1 MRALRQETGASVGS
15 VAETAGYSD
24 VLFMALSWE
33 AIPTAVETGDWGGKI
48 LIDASNRFG
57 PGISLLPGESAGQEL
72 ARLTG
77 ARVVKAF
84 NTIGAEHY
92 LQPVIGGE
100 AASMLIA
107 GDDAEAKQV
116 VVTLAAQLGF
126 VPVDAGALSAAVY
139 LESLAALWVHLAIR
153 TPLGR
158 DFAFPRDSLASTH
171 SARPVRAPSLP
182 SSPHAA
188 CGLGTPSCRSVGPQ
202 VGQLSL
208 QMPIKKGHDPL
219 SSIDRRR
226 LVIACVDQLAHHRQQ
241 PGHLGWIGLIEKGVS
256 GIGVFLYVV
265 VDSKCR
271 QCPLQLIG
279 CPAQRDIFR
288 SIGGDDRA
296 CSYQKGFQVLGHPTT
311 VTGRVRS
318 SVSPDHRCVLIPA
331 R

>member
-1 MRALRQETGASVGS
+1 MRIGIIGAGIVGSSLGKALHHAGHEIMFSSRDPGGEKMRALRQETGASVGS

-33 AIPTAVETGDWGGKI
+33 AIPTAVETGNWGGKI

-92 LQPVIGGE
+92 LEPVIGGE

-158 DFAFPRDSLASTH
+158 DFAFR
-171 SARPVRAPSLP
+171 
-182 SSPHAA
+182 
-188 CGLGTPSCRSVGPQ
+188 
-202 VGQLSL
+202 
-208 QMPIKKGHDPL
+208 
-219 SSIDRRR
+219 
-226 LVIACVDQLAHHRQQ
+226 VIR
-241 PGHLGWIGLIEKGVS
+241 
-256 GIGVFLYVV
+256 
-265 VDSKCR
+265 
-271 QCPLQLIG
+271 
-279 CPAQRDIFR
+279 
-288 SIGGDDRA
+288 
-296 CSYQKGFQVLGHPTT
+296 
-311 VTGRVRS
+311 
-318 SVSPDHRCVLIPA
+318 
-331 R
+331 